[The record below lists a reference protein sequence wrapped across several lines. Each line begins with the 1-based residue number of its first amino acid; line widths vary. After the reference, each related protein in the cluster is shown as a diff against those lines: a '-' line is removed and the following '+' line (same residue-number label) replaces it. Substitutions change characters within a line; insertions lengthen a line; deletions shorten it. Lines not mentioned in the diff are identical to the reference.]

1 MQQGQNRPRWVY
13 ATAVAGACFVAAP
26 WFEWR
31 EPRSLPGSFD
41 ARSRTAELIVE
52 AVARVDA
59 ACSTSDLDSLRAL
72 TTERY
77 FGELSSLIGQSA
89 RRLDADASPAHKLH
103 VGDVGA
109 LRLVLGSSA
118 SNPPPDG
125 APPDGRIRATA
136 VVVFARRRAG
146 FEHQADAGALF
157 ALRFA
162 WDGFDLRLDGKA
174 SRLVRVGDLEAAVAR
189 ELARELFAR

>member
-1 MQQGQNRPRWVY
+1 VARAAQLAGQ
-13 ATAVAGACFVAAP
+13 
-26 WFEWR
+26 
-31 EPRSLPGSFD
+31 
-41 ARSRTAELIVE
+41 IVD

-59 ACSTSDLDSLRAL
+59 ACSAGDLDALRAL
-72 TTERY
+72 TTARY
-77 FGELSSLIGQSA
+77 FGELTSLIGQSA

-118 SNPPPDG
+118 PDPRRG
-125 APPDGRIRATA
+125 DSVEGEIRAAA

-146 FEHQADAGALF
+146 FEHQADGGALF

-189 ELARELFAR
+189 ELARELLAR